1 MKQITLAG
9 ALLALATTI
18 IIPSLSHG
26 ALAQQ
31 PPARAK
37 LDELLKKGDDLYK
50 ASKFK
55 EAIEAYKEALVE
67 DPNSDQAV
75 SYIGYSYNKLRDN
88 EQARVWMKKRLEIP
102 GQTPSRK
109 AQVLTDIT
117 LLYWDEAHMDIASR
131 LASGSKNSKP
141 EEILSA
147 RKLLADG
154 IDSGQKAVAI
164 APRSVK
170 AFNLLNLLYRA
181 SAATETGSA
190 TRVELLTKADEA
202 LRKSVEFFEAVPQQ
216 PSNDLWVV
224 PTLSAING
232 TDLGQAVHFGSAT
245 KKASPD
251 ALKDAKEG
259 AAVVEVVVGRDGK
272 VRLPRVLAGT
282 GKLGDAALA
291 AARQWEYE
299 PTTFEGH
306 TVQVIETI
314 SFPAK

>member
-1 MKQITLAG
+1 LKQTTLGA
-9 ALLALATTI
+9 ALLCLTTALI
-18 IIPSLSHG
+18 ITSFSPG
-26 ALAQQ
+26 
-31 PPARAK
+31 ARAK
-37 LDELLKKGDDLYK
+37 QSPANSKLDDLLKKGGDLYK
-50 ASKFK
+50 ANKFK
-55 EAIEAYKEALVE
+55 EAIEAYKEALAQ
-67 DPNSDQAV
+67 DPNNDQAV
-75 SYIGYSYNKLRDN
+75 SYIGYSYNKLRDS
-88 EQARVWMKKRLEIP
+88 EQARLWMKKRLELA

-109 AQVLTDIT
+109 AQILTDIT

-131 LASGSKNSKP
+131 AASGGKHSKP
-141 EEILSA
+141 EEVLIV

-181 SAATETGSA
+181 SAATEADSA
-190 TRVELLTKADEA
+190 TRVALLTKADEA

-216 PSNDLWVV
+216 PSSDLWVV

-232 TDLGQAVHFGSAT
+232 TELGQSVHFGSAT

-282 GKLGDAALA
+282 GKIGDAALA
-291 AARQWEYE
+291 AARQWEFE

>member
-1 MKQITLAG
+1 MKKITLG
-9 ALLALATTI
+9 GSLLALATALI
-18 IIPSLSHG
+18 IISFSVG

-31 PPARAK
+31 TPASGK
-37 LDELLKKGDDLYK
+37 LDDLLKKGGDLFK

-55 EAIEAYKEALVE
+55 EAIEAYKEALVQ
-67 DPNSDQAV
+67 DPNNDQAV

-88 EQARVWMKKRLEIP
+88 EQARLWMKKRLELP
-102 GQTPSRK
+102 GQTPSRR

-131 LASGSKNSKP
+131 MASGGKHSKP
-141 EEILSA
+141 EDMLIA
-147 RKLLADG
+147 RKLLTDG
-154 IDSGQKAVAI
+154 IDSAQKAVAI

-170 AFNLLNLLYRA
+170 GFNLLNLLYRA
-181 SAATETGSA
+181 SAATETDSA
-190 TRVELLTKADEA
+190 TRAELRTKADAA
-202 LRKSVEFFEAVPQQ
+202 LRKSVEFFEAAPQQ
-216 PSNDLWVV
+216 PSNDLWAV

-232 TDLGQAVHFGSAT
+232 TDVGNGVHFGSAT
-245 KKASPD
+245 KKASSD
-251 ALKDAKEG
+251 ALKDVKEG

-272 VRLPRVLAGT
+272 VRLPRVLAGM

-291 AARQWEYE
+291 AARQWEFE

>member
-9 ALLALATTI
+9 ALLVLVTAVITT
-18 IIPSLSHG
+18 SLSPA

-31 PPARAK
+31 APANGK

-50 ASKFK
+50 ATKFK
-55 EAIEAYKEALVE
+55 EAIEAYKEALVQ

-75 SYIGYSYNKLRDN
+75 SYIGYSYNKLRDS
-88 EQARVWMKKRLEIP
+88 EQARQWMKRRLEIP
-102 GQTPSRK
+102 GQSPSRR

-131 LASGSKNSKP
+131 LAAGVRNPKP
-141 EEILSA
+141 EDNLNA
-147 RKLLADG
+147 KKLLTEG
-154 IDSGQKAVAI
+154 IDSGKKAVAI

-181 SAATETGSA
+181 SAATETDAA
-190 TRVELLTKADEA
+190 TRAELVTQADAA

-216 PSNDLWVV
+216 PSTDLWVV

-232 TDLGQAVHFGSAT
+232 TDLGQGVHFGSAT
-245 KKASPD
+245 KKPSPD

-272 VRLPRVLAGT
+272 VRLPRVLAGL

-306 TVQVIETI
+306 SVQVIETI

>member
-9 ALLALATTI
+9 GLLALTTALI
-18 IIPSLSHG
+18 ITSFSFG

-31 PPARAK
+31 SPANGK
-37 LDELLKKGDDLYK
+37 LDDLLKKGGDLYK
-50 ASKFK
+50 ANKFK
-55 EAIEAYKEALVE
+55 EAIEAYKEALVQ
-67 DPNSDQAV
+67 DPNNDQAV

-88 EQARVWMKKRLEIP
+88 EQARLWMKKRLEIP
-102 GQTPSRK
+102 GQTPSRR

-117 LLYWDEAHMDIASR
+117 LLFWDEAHMDIASR
-131 LASGSKNSKP
+131 LASGGKNSKP
-141 EEILSA
+141 EAILIA
-147 RKLLADG
+147 KKLLTDG
-154 IDSGQKAVAI
+154 IDSGQKAIAI

-181 SAATETGSA
+181 SAATETDSA
-190 TRVELLTKADEA
+190 TRVELRTKADEA

-232 TDLGQAVHFGSAT
+232 TDLGQGVHFGSAT

-251 ALKDAKEG
+251 GLKDAKEG

-291 AARQWEYE
+291 AARQWEFE

-306 TVQVIETI
+306 TVQVIEKI

>member
-1 MKQITLAG
+1 MKQTTFAV
-9 ALLALATTI
+9 ALLALATTLI
-18 IIPSLSHG
+18 ITTLSLG

-31 PPARAK
+31 APAHGK
-37 LDELLKKGDDLYK
+37 LDDLLKKGDDLYK
-50 ASKFK
+50 AAKFK
-55 EAIEAYKEALVE
+55 EAIEAYKEALVQ
-67 DPNSDQAV
+67 DPNSDHAA
-75 SYIGYSYNKLRDN
+75 SYIGYSYNKLRDH
-88 EQARVWMKKRLEIP
+88 EQARVWMKKVLEIP
-102 GQTPSRK
+102 GQSPSRR

-131 LASGSKNSKP
+131 LASGGKNPKP
-141 EEILSA
+141 EDILNA
-147 RKLLADG
+147 RKLLSDG

-181 SAATETGSA
+181 SAATETDSA
-190 TRVELLTKADEA
+190 TRTELLTRADEA
-202 LRKSVEFFEAVPQQ
+202 LRKSVGFFEAVPQQ
-216 PSNDLWVV
+216 PSSDIWVV

-232 TDLGQAVHFGSAT
+232 TDLGQGVHFGPAT
-245 KKASPD
+245 KKPSPD
-251 ALKDAKEG
+251 AMKDAKEG

-282 GKLGDAALA
+282 GKVGDAALA
-291 AARQWEYE
+291 AARQWEFE

>member
-9 ALLALATTI
+9 ALSALATTI
-18 IIPSLSHG
+18 IIASFSLG

-31 PPARAK
+31 SPANGK
-37 LDELLKKGDDLYK
+37 LDDLLKKGSDLYK
-50 ASKFK
+50 ANKFK
-55 EAIEAYKEALVE
+55 EAIEAYKEALVHE
-67 DPNSDQAV
+67 PNSDHAV

-88 EQARVWMKKRLEIP
+88 DQARLWMRRRLLIP

-131 LASGSKNSKP
+131 LASGGKNSSR
-141 EEILSA
+141 EEILISK
-147 RKLLADG
+147 KLLAEG
-154 IDSGQKAVAI
+154 IDSAQKAVAI

-170 AFNLLNLLYRA
+170 GFNLLNLLYRLN
-181 SAATETGSA
+181 AATESDSA
-190 TRVELLTKADEA
+190 LRSELLAKADEA

-232 TDLGQAVHFGSAT
+232 TEVGQSVHFGLAT

-251 ALKDAKEG
+251 ALRDAKEG

-272 VRLPRVLAGT
+272 VRLPRVLAGV
-282 GKLGDAALA
+282 GKVGDAALV
-291 AARQWEYE
+291 AARQWEFE